1 MSDTT
6 EVLVGCVVLLVDI
19 SALYALLCHE
29 HQIAGW
35 LYRRLGPRRW
45 LHVIGDPCAKALAEA
60 EDVWYPTDVAEEDAR
75 RDPYPPEAADAPDG
89 VDERFGSIYVE
100 SDHPRDCGA
109 ACCREIRLNELTD
122 AFDWHA
128 YEYEMRKTK

>member
-1 MSDTT
+1 MTGILLT
-6 EVLVGCVVLLVDI
+6 LWLLILLVG
-19 SALYALLCHE
+19 ALYLVVARPD
-29 HQIAGW
+29 IVAAAW
-35 LYRRLGPRRW
+35 YRIRHGQEP
-45 LHVIGDPCAKALAEA
+45 
-60 EDVWYPTDVAEEDAR
+60 WYPTDVAEEDA

-100 SDHPRDCGA
+100 SDHPRDCAA